1 MSQSAEQKDMAS
13 LVFLEALLSQM
24 APATRR
30 SYHTQLK
37 RFCALGG
44 CEWPSE
50 AGAAFL
56 ARAGVED
63 CAKFVKDCAA
73 RGIAPQSQRYAI
85 ILMNQIFLRLMEADI
100 RETNPM
106 KTFKALRFR
115 EKEVRRSAALSS
127 KDVARLLNSPRGSDR
142 EAVRDRAVLALLFGC
157 ALRRSEVW
165 ALTLGD
171 IRVSTRGVAYV
182 ALRTSKAGR
191 PAVQPMAPWVAER
204 VAEYVK
210 IRWRDGALNTHRLV
224 CRYLQDGTPRD
235 ASNRF
240 INEVVKRH
248 ADRCGFKNVTSHSG
262 RVSSITHLLASGHGP
277 RKVMQFSRHASIQA
291 MERYDRFV
299 DQMRDNLA
307 LKISFDDSKN

>member
-1 MSQSAEQKDMAS
+1 MSENGEPQGMAS

-24 APATRR
+24 APATQR

-44 CEWPSE
+44 CEWPSA

-56 ARAGVED
+56 ARAGIED

-85 ILMNQIFLRLMEADI
+85 ILMNQVFLRLVEADL

-106 KTFKALRFR
+106 KTFKALKFR
-115 EKEVRRSAALSS
+115 ETEVRRAAALSS
-127 KDVARLLNSPRGSDR
+127 KDVTRLLNSPRGSNR

-157 ALRRSEVW
+157 GLRRSEVW
-165 ALTLGD
+165 NLRLGD

-191 PAVQPMAPWVAER
+191 PSAQPMAPWVAER
-204 VAEYVK
+204 VSAYVK
-210 IRWRDGALNTHRLV
+210 LRWQDGALNTHRLV

-240 INEVVKRH
+240 VNDIVRRH
-248 ADRCGFKNVTSHSG
+248 AERCGFKNVTSHSG

-291 MERYDRFV
+291 MERYDRYV
-299 DQMRDNLA
+299 EQMRDNLA
-307 LKISFDDSKN
+307 LQISFADEEK